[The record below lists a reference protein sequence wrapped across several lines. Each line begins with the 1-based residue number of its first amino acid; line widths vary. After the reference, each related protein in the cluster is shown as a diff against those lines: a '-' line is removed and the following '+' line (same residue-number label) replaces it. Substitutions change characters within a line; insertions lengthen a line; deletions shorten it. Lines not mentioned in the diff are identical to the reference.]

1 MGYCSYAQE
10 LQWFDRAH
18 SVFLDWLVAS
28 GVIGLI
34 AYLSLYVF
42 ILLGIKNSNLTIGK
56 KAVLVGLLAGYFVHN
71 IFVFDNLASYV
82 MFFALL
88 AFANSLNNEKEKIFL
103 GHKNY
108 DKDAIEYVALP
119 IVVVVLLG
127 SLYFVQYRLMSAN
140 KTLLNALIYCSNGR
154 PTASIFESALA
165 INSTTANQEIREQLL
180 NCSSRVIPSNQIPIE
195 IRQQF
200 LTLTSDEI
208 AKQLSYAPKD
218 ARMYVLGG
226 EGHVYLTATTQD
238 TAGNES
244 NVRTFNTVMTTTS
257 STEMLASLQSFIAFL
272 DSPTRIPSTTVSI
285 SYCSISWKNKPSGV
299 YPAEDITFYINIYA
313 VEPITTKT
321 GGETSSYNSAGL
333 PTTSYVK
340 VINVGSSIPNYT
352 FTTRNQ
358 YKVAEKPISTP
369 TFSEI
374 VFNLT
379 YYDLIEPRT
388 GGGTR
393 VIASYPVSRANR
405 IKFDNLYPDY
415 SGRPAAISSNPDEF
429 WSLVDAKGN
438 TVISRMPVNFLTGE
452 FGGYFTQLLDASANG
467 PAIIPGYYIAGEYH
481 PPVDFTFTL
490 PGSTFNMQQGSIN
503 PLYSTFQGSLVF
515 DTFLKKW
522 GCFKHPHKLIVGMAP
537 VNGEVDGTVS
547 YYNFGVDSGILTEDG
562 QLVVF
567 DSEPDEGY
575 IGYGR
580 IGYYRLGF
588 NQNLEIRFGFRSPFT
603 GSIRVQG
610 SLDGHNLD
618 PTTDQTQDCLE
629 VVDTIVYCNSRARWY
644 IVKISG
650 NYDLQY
656 MEFRA
661 NISGRR

>member
-1 MGYCSYAQE
+1 M
-10 LQWFDRAH
+10 
-18 SVFLDWLVAS
+18 
-28 GVIGLI
+28 
-34 AYLSLYVF
+34 
-42 ILLGIKNSNLTIGK
+42 
-56 KAVLVGLLAGYFVHN
+56 AG
-71 IFVFDNLASYV
+71 
-82 MFFALL
+82 
-88 AFANSLNNEKEKIFL
+88 
-103 GHKNY
+103 
-108 DKDAIEYVALP
+108 
-119 IVVVVLLG
+119 
-127 SLYFVQYRLMSAN
+127 
-140 KTLLNALIYCSNGR
+140 
-154 PTASIFESALA
+154 
-165 INSTTANQEIREQLL
+165 
-180 NCSSRVIPSNQIPIE
+180 
-195 IRQQF
+195 
-200 LTLTSDEI
+200 
-208 AKQLSYAPKD
+208 
-218 ARMYVLGG
+218 GG